1 VEGRRLRLSHQAF
14 KACIGS
20 LGGID
25 RPWIPSLRKLHENRV
40 SNCNVRSL
48 HYTAYEITMKTL
60 ARWAIAVGTTAWVA
74 GAFAAGAPVPSTPE
88 EVLEL
93 PPEFTGADEDED
105 GYINV
110 QEAEAIPGLSTVF
123 ALLDHDQNCGIDL
136 EEYRYG
142 PWRRQP

>member
-1 VEGRRLRLSHQAF
+1 
-14 KACIGS
+14 
-20 LGGID
+20 
-25 RPWIPSLRKLHENRV
+25 
-40 SNCNVRSL
+40 
-48 HYTAYEITMKTL
+48 MKTL

-74 GAFAAGAPVPSTPE
+74 GALAAGAPLPSTPE

-136 EEYRYG
+136 EEYGYD
-142 PWRRQP
+142 PRRATVTVPKR